1 MRRSRATIWL
11 LLSLMA
17 LTAVVIMELQYPIGG
32 GVERQA
38 ASGEQARAEDLPV
51 ALFALGEREAFSE
64 TLGRPLFM
72 PNRLP
77 PATDTVEASLPAT
90 RAARPNANR
99 YALTAVIIVDNERIA
114 LLTDTATG
122 GLNRVREGDS
132 FAGWQVETIHA
143 DSAVLSNGDTREEL
157 ALRSFAAP
165 SARPPGPKSGG
176 AQSQTPANTPETLL
190 NRPRR
195 PKRGPRQ
202 LQPPPPGSRN

>member
-1 MRRSRATIWL
+1 VRRSRASIWL

-17 LTAVVIMELQYPIGG
+17 LTGVAIMELQYPISGS
-32 GVERQA
+32 VERQA
-38 ASGEQARAEDLPV
+38 DSGEAPAEDLPV
-51 ALFALGEREAFSE
+51 ALFALGDREAFSE

-72 PNRLP
+72 PDRLP
-77 PATDTVEASLPAT
+77 PANVTVEAASPAT

-99 YALTAVIIVDNERIA
+99 YALTAIIIVDNERIA
-114 LLTDTATG
+114 LLTDSATG

-132 FAGWQVETIHA
+132 FAGWQVESIHA

-157 ALRSFAAP
+157 ALRTFAAP
-165 SARPPGPKSGG
+165 STRRLRPKVGE
-176 AQSQTPANTPETLL
+176 AQAQTADNSPETVL

-202 LQPPPPGSRN
+202 LQPPSAGSRN